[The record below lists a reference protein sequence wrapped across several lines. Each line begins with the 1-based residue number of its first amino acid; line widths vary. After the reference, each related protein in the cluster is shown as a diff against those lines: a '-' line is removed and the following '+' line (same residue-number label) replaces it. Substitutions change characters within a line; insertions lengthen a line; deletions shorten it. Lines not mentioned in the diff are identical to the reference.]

1 MGRAHD
7 SRLPREGVEGES
19 MKEAFLAVL
28 DDLLLAAYQ
37 EKSMKKMR
45 FKVRLAIQII
55 EGKILKE
62 DRFKKNERA

>member
-1 MGRAHD
+1 
-7 SRLPREGVEGES
+7 